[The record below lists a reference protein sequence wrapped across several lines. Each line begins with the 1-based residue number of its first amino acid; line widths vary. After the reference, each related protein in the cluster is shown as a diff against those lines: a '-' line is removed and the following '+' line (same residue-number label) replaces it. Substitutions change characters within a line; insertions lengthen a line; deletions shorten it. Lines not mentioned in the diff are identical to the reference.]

1 MYYNAYLPVEGDIIL
16 GIVVDKSSSHLLIDC
31 KAKKL
36 AKLLIMNSERDLF
49 LKSDRIQV
57 GTILCCRVQKIGDMY
72 SPLTVSC
79 SENAAT
85 HAILQKGFIFNIV
98 PSMARTLLYNKH
110 VLMKSLNITHPFEIA
125 VGSNGL
131 VWFHSRPSV
140 IESQF
145 LSLISNYSA
154 S

>member
-1 MYYNAYLPVEGDIIL
+1 MFTSKKNVLPIKIISVEGDIIL

-57 GTILCCRVQKIGDMY
+57 GTIFLCCRVQKIGDMY

-85 HAILQKGFIFNIV
+85 HAILQKGFHI
-98 PSMARTLLYNKH
+98 
-110 VLMKSLNITHPFEIA
+110 
-125 VGSNGL
+125 
-131 VWFHSRPSV
+131 
-140 IESQF
+140 
-145 LSLISNYSA
+145 
-154 S
+154 